1 VAIKNECSLMS
12 MNYDTVCEEQH
23 LLAATI
29 LPYTLR
35 KTRNLISI
43 ARTPP
48 SCGISMP
55 SSEPLAYSFLSP
67 LSTSTPSRSC
77 SRKTSVR
84 IVWGHNLTLNPS
96 VSSHCSNAR
105 RRDVPCSGPSTEEE
119 RQALCLDG
127 LHYDLR
133 YALRN
138 RASQTWRKGRM
149 EKRTSALL
157 FAAITRDLTTSAG
170 AQTARRAG
178 LAPVG
183 FYQ

>member
-1 VAIKNECSLMS
+1 MRGATPAGGYYPALYITENAKSNLYSTNPSIVRYLYAILG
-12 MNYDTVCEEQH
+12 
-23 LLAATI
+23 A
-29 LPYTLR
+29 
-35 KTRNLISI
+35 
-43 ARTPP
+43 
-48 SCGISMP
+48 
-55 SSEPLAYSFLSP
+55 LAYSFLSP
-67 LSTSTPSRSC
+67 LNTSTPSRSC

-96 VSSHCSNAR
+96 VSSPCSNAR
-105 RRDVPCSGPSTEEE
+105 RRDLPCSGPSTEEE

-183 FYQ
+183 FY